1 MKWEFKSRFNVRS
14 VMDMTPLIDLSFTLL
29 IFFILTYHASQGRVT
44 SIVVNLPSAVKSGTH
59 NEGQLVVSV
68 SEKNEIFV
76 NDTKFEEKALLDEF
90 RKRKETLQKDT
101 NVLIRG
107 DRNAN
112 YETIVKVMDLLN
124 QAGIPKFTLA
134 TIKGK

>member
-1 MKWEFKSRFNVRS
+1 VKWEFKSRFSLRS
-14 VMDMTPLIDLSFTLL
+14 AMDMTPLIDLSFTLL

-44 SIVVNLPSAVKSGTH
+44 SIVVNLPAAAKSGMH
-59 NEGQLVVSV
+59 EGELVVSV
-68 SEKNEIFV
+68 SSKNEIFL
-76 NDTKFEEKALLDEF
+76 NDTKFEANSLLNEF
-90 RKRKETLQKDT
+90 KKRKETLPKDT

-124 QAGIPKFTLA
+124 QAGIPRFTLA